1 MFFVKKLAYG
11 VMYFAAMAAVVD
23 AQAASA
29 SLYVQDGLIACWDGI
44 ENAGK
49 GVHDPAATVWK
60 DLVGGYEFALNNTI
74 VGDDCMTFTG
84 EKSGGYITTYGVLS
98 AADTVSTF
106 VAARTGTVEIVYR
119 AISTAATQVFLQAPP
134 TSGIAF
140 GIYQTSSFLNF
151 SYNSTNNKQGF
162 AFTSGTD
169 VNLVSMRYSDSGPV
183 SAIGNGNT
191 LSRQNSGYWG
201 SPNASATYIGSRA
214 NRQSDPFNGAIYCI
228 RLYSRQLTDEE
239 IAANQEVDRKRFILH
254 VGPDILN
261 VTTSEEGVSSPSP
274 AYGFVRGIGDGQT
287 VSVSCGNAVVTN
299 SNGSVYSCTG
309 WKIFDENS
317 ALVSSGSDTAFTY
330 THPTPAAYRE
340 LQWQWEMT
348 SPPTKYVQNGLLAF
362 WDGIENAGAGVHK
375 DNATVWKDLVGG
387 REFTLNNVIV
397 DANCMTFAGDN
408 KSYGILSATD
418 TASTFLAAKSG
429 TLEIVYRSRTGT
441 GSQVIMQSTGA
452 AGLAYA
458 IWETS
463 KILPYTSSS
472 QGSQQSFSFSS
483 GTFTNFVAVRYSS
496 SAPISVLANGSELH
510 TAGGSSWANPG
521 SETIIGTRYSRSG
534 SNAFPG
540 SIYAIRLYDRQ
551 LTNPEILANQ
561 ALDRSR
567 FSQDDRESM
576 LAISST
582 HDGLGS
588 PAPGCGY
595 LVGLSAGDARIVS
608 CGEGVCSNSAETA
621 EYVCDGWKLFDDSG
635 TVVDSGTGQ
644 SFTYTHP
651 SPAAFRRLE
660 WQWRATSVR
669 GTISAGVGGSVTV
682 SGTAWYA
689 TDTPVNLAATPDSGK
704 GFIQWT
710 GTVPTGIS
718 GTSASF
724 DFTPT
729 VPFELTA
736 NFGPSFYVAKTGN
749 DGNPGTEELPFA
761 TISNAIEKAAAE
773 IDANGGSAAVH
784 IASGTYEETGFVIDR
799 PIVVIGDDR
808 DTVNIYDAVQKSR
821 AFTIV
826 HPQARVANLTISGTG
841 YNSYNNTG
849 GHVQM
854 SAGTV
859 ENCIIRDGKIN
870 QSDSVY
876 SGGAN
881 VHISGGRLV
890 RCQVLDGV
898 LAINA
903 WNQKVSY
910 GAGVYASGGIV
921 DSCLIKG
928 NQSYN
933 NGRCGGIYVSG
944 DAKVVNCTVTGNLP
958 PPKGDG
964 DTITAGIHIGSAEA
978 KVVNCV
984 FYGNGDGSA
993 KANFGTANLN
1003 RFFNCA
1009 SSVDNP
1015 SCATWKVLTDDDFAE
1030 YAAGNLRPRA
1040 GSQLIDNGSK
1050 SRRPADGAAFDLDG
1064 ENRISGEAVDIGAW
1078 EYDQSQLSCGGHPS
1092 SYSALEQSNVVFYA
1106 TAIGTASDIVFRWDY
1121 GNGTVEETQESA
1133 HVYAYP
1139 ASGLFTVRLSAS
1151 PDGGASWCE
1160 WYTVPTRMVVAPETM
1175 YVDSNCATPVFPYKT
1190 RDTAAATLGA
1200 AYGALTNN
1208 VSAGATCVDGAEI
1221 VILKGS
1227 RLTETDMHL
1236 ESAVTIRGDTDDPSD
1251 VEIVD
1256 AVQKSRA
1263 FAIVHPQA
1271 RVANL
1276 TISGTGYNYYNN
1288 TGGHVQMSAG
1298 KVENCIIREGRI
1310 NQSDTVYSGGGNVHI
1325 SGGRLSRCQVLGGV
1339 LAANAWNLKVS
1350 YGAGVYASGGI
1361 VDSCLIKGNQSYNNG
1376 RCGGIYV
1383 SGDAK
1388 VVNCTVTGNL
1398 PPPKGDGDTVTAG
1411 IHIGSAGATVV
1422 NCVLYGNGDGSAKA
1436 NFGNANLDR
1445 FFYCGS
1451 SVTNESCA
1459 TWTVLTDADFV
1470 DYAGGDLRQNR
1481 YSQLVNRGTL
1491 DPAYFPEGVS
1501 PYDLSG
1507 NIRVEQRAIDL
1518 GCWEVLSSVGSLII
1532 VR

>member
-1 MFFVKKLAYG
+1 MFFVKKLVYG
-11 VMYFAAMAAVVD
+11 VMCFAAMAAVVD

-29 SLYVQDGLIACWDGI
+29 SLYVQDGLVACWDGI
-44 ENAGK
+44 ENTGK
-49 GVHDPAATVWK
+49 GVHDSAATVWK
-60 DLVGGYEFALNNTI
+60 DLVGGYEFTLNGVTVNP
-74 VGDDCMTFTG
+74 DRMTFTG
-84 EKSGGYITTYGVLS
+84 STSSYGTLSGDATTS
-98 AADTVSTF
+98 SF
-106 VAARTGTVEIVYR
+106 VAAKDGTMEIVYR
-119 AISTAATQVFLQAPP
+119 SDTGAGTQVLLQS
-134 TSGIAF
+134 TDNSGLAF
-140 GIYQTSSFLNF
+140 GIFNGNNIILRSS
-151 SYNSTNNKQGF
+151 SSTTAQMLP
-162 AFTSGTD
+162 FTSGANT
-169 VNLVSMRYSDSGPV
+169 NCVSVFYTSRAPV
-183 SAIGNGNT
+183 SAIVNGEKKALSGNN
-191 LSRQNSGYWG
+191 YWG
-201 SPNASATYIGSRA
+201 APNASQTFIGKRA
-214 NRQSDPFNGAIYCI
+214 SNASGFLGSIYCI
-228 RLYSRQLTDEE
+228 RLYSRHLTDEE
-239 IAANQEVDRKRFILH
+239 IAANYEIDKKRFILQVDESTLH
-254 VGPDILN
+254 VSSS
-261 VTTSEEGVSSPSP
+261 VEGIGSSPSP
-274 AYGFVRGIGDGQT
+274 EFGPVYGLAAGDA
-287 VSVSCGNAVVTN
+287 VSVTCGYAEVTN

-309 WKIFDENS
+309 WKLYDENN
-317 ALVSSGSDTAFTY
+317 AVVSSGTESAFVY
-330 THPTPAAYRE
+330 VHPTPAAYRKLE
-340 LQWQWEMT
+340 WQWEIT
-348 SPPTKYVQNGLLAF
+348 SPPTRYVQDGLVAC
-362 WDGIENAGAGVHK
+362 WDGIENAGAGVHE
-375 DNATVWKDLVGG
+375 DNATVWKDLVAG
-387 REFTLNNVIV
+387 REFTLNNVTV
-397 DANCMTFAGDN
+397 DANCMTFAGN
-408 KSYGILSATD
+408 NTSYGILSATD

-441 GSQVIMQSTGA
+441 GSQVIMQSTA
-452 AGLAYA
+452 SAGMAFA

-463 KILPYTSSS
+463 KILPYTS
-472 QGSQQSFSFSS
+472 GSQTSQLSFSFTA
-483 GTFTNFVAVRYSS
+483 GTVTNLVAVRYVSG
-496 SAPISVLANGSELH
+496 APVAAIANGSALSP
-510 TAGGSSWANPG
+510 ANASSWASPG
-521 SETIIGTRYSRSG
+521 SETVIGTRHSRSG

-551 LTNPEILANQ
+551 LTDPEILANQ
-561 ALDRSR
+561 SIDRQR
-567 FSQDDRESM
+567 FLQNDRESM
-576 LAISST
+576 LVVSSSQ
-582 HDGLGS
+582 DGLGS
-588 PAPGCGY
+588 PAPAYGY

-635 TVVDSGTGQ
+635 IVVDSGTGQ

-669 GTISAGVGGSVTV
+669 GTVSAGAGGSVSV

-773 IDANGGSAAVH
+773 IDANGGSSAVH

-808 DTVNIYDAVQKSR
+808 DTVNIYDAVKAKR
-821 AFTIV
+821 AFTISHDNAAV
-826 HPQARVANLTISGTG
+826 MNLTISGTG
-841 YNSYNNTG
+841 YNYYNNTG

-859 ENCIIRDGKIN
+859 ENCIIRDGYIN
-870 QSDSVY
+870 QSDTVY
-876 SGGAN
+876 SGGGN
-881 VHISGGRLV
+881 VYISGGRLS

-898 LAINA
+898 LAANA
-903 WNQKVSY
+903 WYLKVSY
-910 GAGVYASGGIV
+910 GAGIYATGGIV

-928 NQSYN
+928 NKSYN

-964 DTITAGIHIGSAEA
+964 DTVTAGIHIGSAEA
-978 KVVNCV
+978 TVVNCV
-984 FYGNGDGSA
+984 IYGNGDGLA

-1009 SSVDNP
+1009 SSADNP

-1050 SRRPADGAAFDLDG
+1050 SRRPADGATLDLDG
-1064 ENRISGEAVDIGAW
+1064 ENRVSGESVDIGAW
-1078 EYDQSQLSCGGHPS
+1078 EYDQSQLSCGGHLS

-1106 TAIGTASDIVFRWDY
+1106 TAIGTASNPVFRWDY

-1160 WYTVPTRMVVAPETM
+1160 WYTVPTRMVIAPETM
-1175 YVDSNCATPVFPYKT
+1175 YVDSNCATPAFPYKT

-1208 VSAGATCVDGAEI
+1208 VSEGATCVDGAEI

-1251 VEIVD
+1251 AEIVD
-1256 AVQKSRA
+1256 AVQQSRA

-1276 TISGTGYNYYNN
+1276 TISGTGYSWSSS

-1298 KVENCIIREGRI
+1298 TVENCIIRDGHI
-1310 NQSDTVYSGGGNVHI
+1310 NQSSFALSGGGNVHI

-1339 LAANAWNLKVS
+1339 LAANAWNLNLS
-1350 YGAGVYASGGI
+1350 YGAGVYATGGI

-1398 PPPKGDGDTVTAG
+1398 PSSSTDGDPVTAG
-1411 IHIGSAGATVV
+1411 IHIGSAEATVV
-1422 NCVLYGNGDGSAKA
+1422 NCVFYGNGDGSAKA

-1445 FFYCGS
+1445 FFNCGS

-1459 TWTVLTDADFV
+1459 TWTVLKDEDFV
-1470 DYAGGDLRQNR
+1470 DYAGGDLRQKRN
-1481 YSQLVNRGTL
+1481 SQLVNRGTL

>member
-1 MFFVKKLAYG
+1 MSIRKLACG
-11 VMYFAAMAAVVD
+11 IMCLAAMSAVVD
-23 AQAASA
+23 AQAASTSLYVQDGLVACWDGIENAGVGVHNPSATVWKDLVGGYEFALTGVTVNDDRMTFAGSTSSYGTLSAADTTSSFVVA
-29 SLYVQDGLIACWDGI
+29 SNGTMEIVYRSDTGAGTQVLLQSTDSSGLAFGIFSGNNIILRSSSSTAAQMLPFTSGANTNCVSVFYTSRAPVSAVVNGGKMALSGSNYWGAPNASQTFIGKRASNASGFLGSIYCIRLYSRHLTDEEIAANYEIDQKRFIFQVDESTLHVSSSVEGISSSPSPAYGLVSGLSAGAAVPATCGHTEVTNSNGSVYSCTGWKLYNENNAVVSNGTESAFTYVHPTPAAYRKLEWQWEITSPPTRYVQDGLIACWDGI
-44 ENAGK
+44 ENAGA
-49 GVHDPAATVWK
+49 GVHEDNVAVWK
-60 DLVGGYEFALNNTI
+60 SIVGGYEF
-74 VGDDCMTFTG
+74 
-84 EKSGGYITTYGVLS
+84 
-98 AADTVSTF
+98 
-106 VAARTGTVEIVYR
+106 
-119 AISTAATQVFLQAPP
+119 
-134 TSGIAF
+134 
-140 GIYQTSSFLNF
+140 
-151 SYNSTNNKQGF
+151 
-162 AFTSGTD
+162 
-169 VNLVSMRYSDSGPV
+169 
-183 SAIGNGNT
+183 T
-191 LSRQNSGYWG
+191 L
-201 SPNASATYIGSRA
+201 T
-214 NRQSDPFNGAIYCI
+214 
-228 RLYSRQLTDEE
+228 
-239 IAANQEVDRKRFILH
+239 
-254 VGPDILN
+254 N
-261 VTTSEEGVSSPSP
+261 VT
-274 AYGFVRGIGDGQT
+274 
-287 VSVSCGNAVVTN
+287 
-299 SNGSVYSCTG
+299 
-309 WKIFDENS
+309 
-317 ALVSSGSDTAFTY
+317 
-330 THPTPAAYRE
+330 
-340 LQWQWEMT
+340 
-348 SPPTKYVQNGLLAF
+348 
-362 WDGIENAGAGVHK
+362 
-375 DNATVWKDLVGG
+375 
-387 REFTLNNVIV
+387 V
-397 DANCMTFAGDN
+397 DANCMTFAGSTS
-408 KSYGILSATD
+408 SYGTLSATD

-452 AGLAYA
+452 AGMAFS

-472 QGSQQSFSFSS
+472 QAAQLSFSFTS
-483 GTFTNFVAVRYSS
+483 GTETNLVAVRYVSG
-496 SAPISVLANGSELH
+496 APVTAIANGSALEP
-510 TAGGSSWANPG
+510 ANGSSWASPG
-521 SETIIGTRYSRSG
+521 TVTTIGHRDSKA
-534 SNAFPG
+534 SNYGFAG

-561 ALDRSR
+561 ALDRQR
-567 FSQDDRESM
+567 FWQDDRESM
-576 LAISST
+576 LVVSGSQ
-582 HDGLGS
+582 DGLGS
-588 PAPGCGY
+588 PAPAYGY

-669 GTISAGVGGSVTV
+669 GTVSAGAGGSVTV

-736 NFGPSFYVAKTGN
+736 IFGPSFYVAKTGN

-761 TISNAIEKAAAE
+761 TISNAIEKASAE

-784 IASGTYEETGFVIDR
+784 IASGTYEETGFVLDR

-808 DTVNIYDAVQKSR
+808 DAVNIYDAVQKSR
-821 AFTIV
+821 AFTISHDNAAV
-826 HPQARVANLTISGTG
+826 MNLTISGTG
-841 YNSYNNTG
+841 YNYYNNTG

-859 ENCIIRDGKIN
+859 ENCIIRDGYIN
-870 QSDSVY
+870 QSGSVR
-876 SGGAN
+876 SGGGN

-898 LAINA
+898 LAANA
-903 WNQKVSY
+903 WYQNASY

-921 DSCLIKG
+921 PSG
-928 NQSYN
+928 
-933 NGRCGGIYVSG
+933 SG
-944 DAKVVNCTVTGNLP
+944 DTV
-958 PPKGDG
+958 
-964 DTITAGIHIGSAEA
+964 TAGIHIGSAEA
-978 KVVNCV
+978 TVANCV

-993 KANFGTANLN
+993 AANFGTANLN

-1009 SSVDNP
+1009 SSADNP

-1050 SRRPADGAAFDLDG
+1050 SRRPADGATLDLDG
-1064 ENRISGEAVDIGAW
+1064 ENRVSGESVDIGAW
-1078 EYDQSQLSCGGHPS
+1078 EYDQSQLSCGGHLS

-1106 TAIGTASDIVFRWDY
+1106 TAIGTASNPVFRWDY

-1175 YVDSNCATPVFPYKT
+1175 YVDSNCATPAFPYKT
-1190 RDTAAATLGA
+1190 RATAAATLGA

-1208 VSAGATCVDGAEI
+1208 VSGGATCVDGAEI

-1236 ESAVTIRGDTDDPSD
+1236 ESDVTIRGDTDDPSD

-1276 TISGTGYNYYNN
+1276 TISGTGYYWANSM
-1288 TGGHVQMSAG
+1288 GGHVQMSDG
-1298 KVENCIIREGRI
+1298 TVENCIIRDGRI
-1310 NQSDTVYSGGGNVHI
+1310 NQSSSADTKSGGGNVHI
-1325 SGGRLSRCQVLGGV
+1325 SGGRLVRCQVLDGV
-1339 LAANAWNLKVS
+1339 LAINAWNQSAS

-1376 RCGGIYV
+1376 RCGGIY
-1383 SGDAK
+1383 GQ
-1388 VVNCTVTGNL
+1388 
-1398 PPPKGDGDTVTAG
+1398 
-1411 IHIGSAGATVV
+1411 AGAATPLPRESTSAARRRRSRTAFSTATATVRQR
-1422 NCVLYGNGDGSAKA
+1422 LTSAMRISTA
-1436 NFGNANLDR
+1436 
-1445 FFYCGS
+1445 S
-1451 SVTNESCA
+1451 STA
-1459 TWTVLTDADFV
+1459 A
-1470 DYAGGDLRQNR
+1470 RR
-1481 YSQLVNRGTL
+1481 
-1491 DPAYFPEGVS
+1491 
-1501 PYDLSG
+1501 
-1507 NIRVEQRAIDL
+1507 
-1518 GCWEVLSSVGSLII
+1518 
-1532 VR
+1532 